1 MDNPVRD
8 GRYAEVT
15 DDADDHEYDINHL
28 GSIAIEPRK
37 RIRKQ
42 LYILLRYQTL
52 NFCQHAPEQVAHRKP

>member
-1 MDNPVRD
+1 MNNTVRD
-8 GRYAEVT
+8 SRNAEIT

-52 NFCQHAPEQVAHRKP
+52 NFGQHASEQVAHRKP